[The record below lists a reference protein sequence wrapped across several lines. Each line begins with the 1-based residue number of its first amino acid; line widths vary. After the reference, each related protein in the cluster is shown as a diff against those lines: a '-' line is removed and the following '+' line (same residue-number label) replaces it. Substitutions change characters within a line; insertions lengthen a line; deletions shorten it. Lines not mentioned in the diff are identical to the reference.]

1 MNNNELFDD
10 LLIKAKVES
19 VWNKVFESSNK
30 VIAQAR
36 SHGFLGMEV
45 VPNPNIHTMLVS
57 LQAFTALIDIII
69 TNAEVFNVDY
79 DATRLLINAKEQITR
94 MEKVAAALKANNRED
109 FDAAIGEIE
118 RQAAF

>member
-1 MNNNELFDD
+1 MNNIELFDD
-10 LLIKAKVES
+10 LLIKTRVEA
-19 VWNKVFESSNK
+19 VWSKVFESSNK
-30 VIAQAR
+30 VISQAR
-36 SHGFLGMEV
+36 NHGFLGMEI
-45 VPNPNIHTMLVS
+45 VPNPNIHMMLIS

-69 TNAEVFNVDY
+69 TNAEAFNVDY

-109 FDAAIGEIE
+109 FDSAINEIE

>member
-1 MNNNELFDD
+1 MNNIELFDD
-10 LLIKAKVES
+10 LLIKTRVEA
-19 VWNKVFESSNK
+19 VWNKVFESSNR
-30 VIAQAR
+30 VISQAR
-36 SHGFLGMEV
+36 SHGFLGMEI
-45 VPNPNIHTMLVS
+45 VPNPNIHMMLVS

-109 FDAAIGEIE
+109 FDTAINEIE